1 MSLRGEVG
9 GELSRPIV
17 IRKDG
22 GKIGE
27 ERILEGAGRA
37 GP

>member
-17 IRKDG
+17 IRQDR

-27 ERILEGAGRA
+27 ERILERAGRA
-37 GP
+37 EP